1 MKNYILR
8 FFLLF
13 LLACVPLFFS
23 FLKPLLPPYN
33 KVSTAYEIFFLSPF
47 LLFTLVAFLGM
58 RLNQTRIFYTMIMM
72 TLLYVSFHRLTA
84 GYIEPLNYTLFLHTL
99 FILSILYFLYL
110 FIFNEGALFGLLSF
124 LRAAGIACVFV
135 LSYLIVDS
143 GFVILHKVLH
153 GQWLTSFNGWKLADI
168 SLIILVGT
176 SIFLLI
182 NREKAIYS
190 FKIALV
196 LSFITLLL
204 VFNNTLV
211 ENGFSLDLKMYNAVA
226 FNIIGLISLYS
237 VYKLYWQ
244 NVYIDELTGIPNRRA
259 FNEQLKKLG
268 RKYTIAMIDIDFFK
282 KFNDTY
288 GHTEGDN
295 VLRYV
300 AAHLQE
306 TSHAKI
312 FRYGGEEFSAV
323 YPGQKLNDIY
333 WRLEQ
338 MRESLANRQF
348 AIRMNETNRNQRS
361 EKDRGRS
368 LDGIKKVKV
377 TISVGISQRSEK
389 FKNPEDVIEAADKAL
404 YTAKRK
410 GRNQCSVKRG

>member
-1 MKNYILR
+1 MKNNFLRIL
-8 FFLLF
+8 LLF
-13 LLACVPLFFS
+13 IVACAPLFFPL
-23 FLKPLLPPYN
+23 LKPLLPPYN
-33 KVSTAYEIFFLSPF
+33 KVSTAYEIFFLTPF

-72 TLLYVSFHRLTA
+72 TLLYVSLHRLTV

-99 FILSILYFLYL
+99 FIFSILYFFSL
-110 FIFNEGALFGLLSF
+110 FLFDEGALFGLLSF
-124 LRAAGIACVFV
+124 LRAAGIACVF
-135 LSYLIVDS
+135 LFSYLIVDS
-143 GFVILHKVLH
+143 GLVTLHKILH
-153 GQWLTSFNGWKLADI
+153 GQWLTAFNGWKMADI
-168 SLIILVGT
+168 SWLFLTGT
-176 SIFLLI
+176 SILLLM
-182 NREKAIYS
+182 NKEKAIYS
-190 FKIALV
+190 FKIALF

-204 VFNNTLV
+204 VFNKTIA
-211 ENGFSLDLKMYNAVA
+211 EDGFSLDLKMYNAVA
-226 FNIIGLISLYS
+226 FNVIGLISLYS

-268 RKYTIAMIDIDFFK
+268 RKYTIAMIDIDLFK

-348 AIRMNETNRNQRS
+348 AIRMNESKRSQRS
-361 EKDRGRS
+361 EKDRGRGP
-368 LDGIKKVKV
+368 DPTKKIKV
-377 TISVGISQRSEK
+377 TISVGVSQRSEK
-389 FKNPEDVIEAADKAL
+389 FRTPEEVIDAADKAL
-404 YTAKRK
+404 YTAKKK
-410 GRNQCSVKRG
+410 GRNQCSSKRG

>member
-1 MKNYILR
+1 MKSHTLRIL
-8 FFLLF
+8 FLL
-13 LLACVPLFFS
+13 LLACVPLFF
-23 FLKPLLPPYN
+23 PLIKHFLPPYN
-33 KVSTAYEIFFLSPF
+33 KVSTAYEIFFLTPF

-58 RLNQTRIFYTMIMM
+58 RLNQTRIFYSMIMM
-72 TLLYVSFHRLTA
+72 TLIYVSLHRLTA
-84 GYIEPLNYTLFLHTL
+84 GYIEPLNYILFLYTL

-135 LSYLIVDS
+135 FTYLIVDS
-143 GFVILHKVLH
+143 ELFFLHKILH
-153 GQWLTSFNGWKLADI
+153 GQWLIVFSGWKIADI
-168 SLIILVGT
+168 SWVFLIGT
-176 SIFLLI
+176 SIFLLMD
-182 NREKAIYS
+182 NEKAIYP

-196 LSFITLLL
+196 LSFITLIL
-204 VFNNTLV
+204 VFNRTIA
-211 ENGFSLDLKMYNAVA
+211 ENGYSIDLKMYNAVA
-226 FNIIGLISLYS
+226 FNVIGMICLYS

-268 RKYTIAMIDIDFFK
+268 RKYTIAMLDIDHFK
-282 KFNDTY
+282 KFNDMY

-300 AAHLQE
+300 AAHLRE

-312 FRYGGEEFSAV
+312 FRYGGEEFAAV
-323 YPGQKLNDIY
+323 YPGQKLNDVQ

-338 MRESLANRQF
+338 MRESLANRHF
-348 AIRMNETNRNQRS
+348 AIRMNETKRSQRS
-361 EKDRGRS
+361 EKDRGRNMNGS
-368 LDGIKKVKV
+368 KKVKV
-377 TISVGISQRSEK
+377 TISVGISQRNEK
-389 FKNPEDVIEAADKAL
+389 FKTPENVIEAADKAL
-404 YTAKRK
+404 YMAKKK